1 MDYEVFLGAHPAG
14 ERNGLNCDATRVQQ
28 IDLVPEEYHPCG
40 RRYGHSRED
49 IEKTIENAALYEL
62 DRLEKRM
69 GVLATTANV
78 APMLG
83 LSAFG
88 PLASKLIVLLVI
100 GIFHLDG
107 PGSSCTLLIVA
118 FCVWVVA
125 TSAFGEMTPPRDP
138 DVGVYIRTAGLAATI
153 VVAVL
158 VWGRCFSLVWW
169 SGGAVLLTAG
179 AKGKRAAL
187 PNSRV
192 MIHQPLGGTEGQAS
206 DIEIQAKE
214 ILWMKARLT
223 EIIADHSGQDVETVS
238 ADADRNYWLGADE
251 AKEYGLI
258 DNVLLPQ
265 ELNKS
270 YEKE

>member
-1 MDYEVFLGAHPAG
+1 M
-14 ERNGLNCDATRVQQ
+14 
-28 IDLVPEEYHPCG
+28 
-40 RRYGHSRED
+40 
-49 IEKTIENAALYEL
+49 
-62 DRLEKRM
+62 
-69 GVLATTANV
+69 
-78 APMLG
+78 
-83 LSAFG
+83 
-88 PLASKLIVLLVI
+88 
-100 GIFHLDG
+100 
-107 PGSSCTLLIVA
+107 
-118 FCVWVVA
+118 
-125 TSAFGEMTPPRDP
+125 
-138 DVGVYIRTAGLAATI
+138 
-153 VVAVL
+153 
-158 VWGRCFSLVWW
+158 
-169 SGGAVLLTAG
+169 GAVLLTAG

-223 EIIADHSGQDVETVS
+223 EIIADHSGQNVKTVA

-270 YEKE
+270 DEKE